1 MPTEPALNATDRANA
16 AKRLA
21 RVLAIRGPLLARAML
36 GHLRPDS
43 RIEDAWR
50 DRYERARKDLE
61 ASDSI
66 FKPAKQWRFI
76 SFLFQRMIRGFGLD
90 DFKSTFGRFLAAYE
104 PYNRRYFEALHHVY
118 WKAIEDR
125 DTLGLLRR
133 IEEPDVGHGDT
144 VTVNGRRMT
153 MDLLQSIDEFYRM
166 KDAMGFDVNDPIV
179 FCEIGAGYGRVP
191 YVVLQAMPNAR
202 YFIFDLPESLLLSQY
217 YLTTL
222 FPDAPALLYPESSE
236 RGPAAWKNARLAF
249 GLPDQ
254 LGQLEPRSVDM
265 VLNIYSFMEMST
277 AQVKGYFDAIERLD
291 PQGLYIK
298 QHKHEVNLLERSL
311 LTDELYPVRPSW
323 KKAYEGTSV
332 LYGDVFE
339 AVYRVRSRE
348 P

>member
-1 MPTEPALNATDRANA
+1 MSPKPALTSVDRANA

-21 RVLAIRGPLLARAML
+21 RVLAIRGPLLARAAL

-43 RIEDAWR
+43 RLEGDWR
-50 DRYERARKDLE
+50 ERYERARRDLG
-61 ASDSI
+61 ASDSV

-118 WKAIEDR
+118 WKAIEER
-125 DTLGLLRR
+125 DTLGLLQRL
-133 IEEPDVGHGDT
+133 EEPEVGRGDT
-144 VTVNGRRMT
+144 VNVHGRRVT
-153 MDLLQSIDEFYRM
+153 MDLLQSIDEFYRI

-191 YVVLQAMPNAR
+191 YVALRAMPNAR

-222 FPDAPALLYPESSE
+222 FPSSSALLYPESSE
-236 RGPAAWKNARLAF
+236 RGRDAWKTARLAF

-254 LGQLEPRSVDM
+254 IRELEPKSVDV

-277 AQVKGYFDAIERLD
+277 EQVKAYFDAIERLD

-298 QHKHEVNLLERSL
+298 QHKHEVNLLEQSL
-311 LTDELYPVRPSW
+311 LTNELYPVRPSW
-323 KKAYEGTSV
+323 KPVYEGTSV
-332 LYGDVFE
+332 LYEDVFE
-339 AVYRVRSRE
+339 AVYRIRGQS
-348 P
+348 